1 MKLLDN
7 IMIKPVVRSC
17 YSDMHTIRLRL
28 TKVIHSRSL
37 NVQIMKDF
45 STKVATNKLS
55 SFEAENVENFLHKFL
70 Y

>member
-1 MKLLDN
+1 
-7 IMIKPVVRSC
+7 
-17 YSDMHTIRLRL
+17 
-28 TKVIHSRSL
+28 
-37 NVQIMKDF
+37 MKDF